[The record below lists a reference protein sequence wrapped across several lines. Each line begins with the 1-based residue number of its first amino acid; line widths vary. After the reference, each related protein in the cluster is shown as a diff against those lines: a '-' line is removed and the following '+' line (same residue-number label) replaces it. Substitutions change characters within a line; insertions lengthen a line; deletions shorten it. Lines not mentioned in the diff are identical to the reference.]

1 MKKKPLWIALI
12 INGVLIGSGN
22 AEAIEINTA
31 LRTAIGGQAD
41 GARDLG
47 QGNLASNEVLYLN
60 VSPRVSVEL
69 NKEWTFYF
77 RGRAFLPTGDVLDS
91 DETQTTLQ
99 RETKSFVKLDEA
111 WLRYGGFTS
120 YPGES
125 VRLGHQIIRENDR
138 SWLGRDLDAVYWV
151 FNTTQLTS
159 SAGVSHQFSAYRSD
173 GIELQSEL
181 RDRIYGH
188 ANIATDWKPEHQIGF
203 RAMHARDIN
212 GFPSTQEAVGSDPK
226 LEEVNLTWLG
236 LYLSNGYLNPKSPTS
251 LQYWGD
257 VTYLVGNTINAS
269 LSPNKFVSGFSK
281 QEIAAV
287 ASTAAIRWRPFIVPI
302 AFGAEYA
309 YSGGGGKSQ
318 YRQSGLQGNAVQFTG
333 ITTSV
338 YRYNEALRAQLGNL
352 RVASVYASFTM
363 PSDEFAVVAQK
374 FEKDDKR
381 VSIVTNNISAPTNN
395 TSADVGYGVDFIA
408 SHFLTKGT
416 LLTSQDDDGG
426 DVNEDPRSAIRLRA
440 SLFNPGRA
448 YAPGSDINYRVIVE
462 ATLWWF

>member
-1 MKKKPLWIALI
+1 MKRKPLWVVLMV
-12 INGVLIGSGN
+12 NGVLIASGN
-22 AEAIEINTA
+22 ARAIEVSTA

-41 GARDLG
+41 GSRDLG
-47 QGNLASNEVLYLN
+47 QGDLSSNEVLYLN

-77 RGRAFLPTGDVLDS
+77 RGRAFFPTGAVLDN

-99 RETKSFVKLDEA
+99 RQTKSFVKLDEA
-111 WLRYGGFTS
+111 WLKYGGFTS

-125 VRLGHQIIRENDR
+125 VRFGHQIIRENDR
-138 SWLGRDLDAVYWV
+138 TWLGRDLDAIYWV

-173 GIELQSEL
+173 GIDLQSEL
-181 RDRIYGH
+181 RDRVYGH
-188 ANIATDWKPEHQIGF
+188 ANIATDWKPEHQVGF
-203 RAMHARDIN
+203 RALHARDIR
-212 GFPSTQEAVGSDPK
+212 GFPSLQRAVGSDPK
-226 LEEVNLTWLG
+226 LEEVDLTWLG
-236 LYLSNGYLNPKSPTS
+236 LYFSNGYLNAKNPAS
-251 LQYWGD
+251 LKYWGD
-257 VTYLVGNTINAS
+257 VTYLFGNTTNAS

-281 QEIAAV
+281 QEIGAV
-287 ASTAAIRWRPFIVPI
+287 ASTAALRWRPFIAPVS
-302 AFGAEYA
+302 FGAEYS

-352 RVASVYASFTM
+352 RIASVYASYTM
-363 PSDEFAVVAQK
+363 QSDEFAVVAQK

-381 VSIVTNNISAPTNN
+381 VPIITNNVSAITNNISG
-395 TSADVGYGVDFIA
+395 DVGYGIDFIA
-408 SHFLTKGT
+408 SHFLSKGI
-416 LLTSQDDDGG
+416 LSTSQDDDGG
-426 DVNEDPRSAIRLRA
+426 DVIEDPRSAVRLRA

-448 YAPGSDINYRVIVE
+448 YARGSDINYRVIVE